1 MTTKKQPGLVAAK
14 SAIAINEEP
23 KLRLEV
29 AALKIERDFWV
40 EQARNLQNH
49 LQTVMRGQ
57 AAMLEQMARGG
68 IQESEVLQSIEQVQ
82 QELRQPLT
90 SVEAIAALTASIR
103 PGTQGAYTQLHCDE
117 RGRPISSLSDS
128 DRAWNRAQR
137 IKGGKA
143 A

>member
-1 MTTKKQPGLVAAK
+1 MFKKASKAVVET
-14 SAIAINEEP
+14 INDAP
-23 KLRLEV
+23 RLRLEL
-29 AALKIERDFWV
+29 AALKMERDFWV

-68 IQESEVLQSIEQVQ
+68 IQESEVMQSIAQVQ

-90 SVEAIAALTASIR
+90 SVEAVAALAASIR
-103 PGTQGAYTQLHCDE
+103 PGTQGAYTPVHSGEVCL
-117 RGRPISSLSDS
+117 GTSSLPGS
-128 DRAWNRAQR
+128 DRARNRAQR
-137 IKGGKA
+137 INGGKA

>member
-1 MTTKKQPGLVAAK
+1 MATKKQPSLVVAK
-14 SAIAINEEP
+14 STIAIDDAP
-23 KLRLEV
+23 RLRLEI
-29 AALKIERDFWV
+29 AALKVERDFWV

-68 IQESEVLQSIEQVQ
+68 IQESEVLQSIAQVQ

-90 SVEAIAALTASIR
+90 SVEAVAALTASIR
-103 PGTQGAYTQLHCDE
+103 PGTQGTYTQVHCDE
-117 RGRPISSLSDS
+117 KGRSKTALSDS
-128 DRAWNRAQR
+128 DKARNRAQR
-137 IKGGKA
+137 LKGSKA